1 MMYPMA
7 EMSGPDHFREIKQIM
22 YVYNRQNPISVDRVH
37 RQDQL
42 RIEHQI
48 RFKDP
53 YERLES
59 LGV

>member
-1 MMYPMA
+1 
-7 EMSGPDHFREIKQIM
+7 M

-42 RIEHQI
+42 RIEQQI
-48 RFKDP
+48 RFKDE

-59 LGV
+59 LDD